1 MKKTRKEGVGHNF
14 LPMGEKISILNFF
27 HFKMKSAGQFIRH
40 RFLTSEREHL
50 HHSYE

>member
-14 LPMGEKISILNFF
+14 LPMGEKIPFF
-27 HFKMKSAGQFIRH
+27 HFKMKSPGQFIRH